1 MLNPVRFSHFE
12 LRPVE
17 RLLLAQGQP
26 LSLGSR
32 AFDVLCLLVERAGE
46 LVRKDELMDQVWPGL
61 VVEDNNLQV
70 QISALRRALGV
81 KAIAT
86 IPGQGYRFALPVQP
100 APPAVDPAPMP
111 LRQAPAGVAQRRSVT
126 LVAGR
131 FEGLHRLLRRDG
143 PEALDELLGA
153 LQQALLAIADN
164 RGGLLSRLDMQ
175 GFECLFGLPA
185 AQEDDVLQAAEAA
198 LELAAEVQARGR
210 QAAVPL
216 GARIGIAHGSVV
228 ATPVAAPAGWR
239 LAGTLPPLAHALA
252 AAVPR
257 HEVAVCEQ
265 TQQRLAPWF
274 NLHPLVP
281 DPLEAAEPHAPFA
294 TEPSPAEPAT
304 PAWRLGQ
311 RTGTD
316 SRIDAA
322 MLRGFTPL
330 VGRAD
335 ELDAL
340 RGWLDEARH
349 GGGGHAVHI
358 VADAGFGKSR
368 LVHEFRSRIEPHEA
382 TVLAARCSPQGRLG
396 AFLPFIQLLR
406 SVLRLADVP
415 PDALHDQAVQRL
427 LAIDAGL
434 EPWLPQLL
442 HLLSIASPV
451 HALPSTLEG
460 HARRH
465 ALGQSLVAAITVAAQ
480 SAPLVLLFDDW
491 HWADEASAEVM
502 EQLVEVVASQRIL
515 LVVTARPQAV
525 LGWSRHVHC
534 SQLGLR
540 PLQRGQTAAVVR
552 SVCQA
557 SAVPEDITAVLHER
571 SEGNPFFVEELCRA
585 LLQQG
590 VLQRRA
596 DGTLAARGP
605 LQAVSLP
612 STIEAVIQARLD
624 ALPPEVQAVARQ
636 AAVIGRDFTLGE
648 LQALVPDA
656 AQVAPALSALVTA
669 ALVQPTR
676 VVPEPGYRFRH
687 ALSQVVA
694 YDSLLQRQRRD
705 LHDRV
710 GRLLEARQ
718 AGRLDEQLELLAY
731 HFVNGHDR
739 EKAIVYSLRAGAKA
753 ARQAT
758 HAVAARHLQA
768 AIDLMEQGADAIDDT
783 TGRLLDAH
791 VALGHSLTLL
801 HGYAEPLLVHTC
813 ERARALSQQGGP
825 MASRFAASWM
835 LWRYYYNR
843 ALMAEAEAMADQL
856 LAMARHSGERHR
868 LLAAHTALGIVLH
881 FRGRHAPAR
890 DALLAA
896 LQLQEPEAEA
906 ALAQAYGASPSVMAG
921 SFLGQALNALGEAEA
936 AEQACL
942 SAQRQATEMAHPG
955 SMAFATFYL
964 STFYLMHGDGPRAQL
979 QAQVLEELARRHA
992 FGHWLSLSQ
1001 VNGAM
1006 VMLTDPAQA
1015 AAALARFRSAAEA
1028 VMAAGVNLLRIPY
1041 HLVLLRASLQA
1052 GRPDVAQAHWQAAHD
1067 ALQHGGVH
1075 LFEPQLESARATL
1088 LLATGAEGAMEGFA
1102 QALALAR
1109 GRQAQLLQLNIALE
1123 MAQALRQA
1131 GRLHDA
1137 PRLLGPVLDSLRQAP
1152 PTPLLQRVRQLV
1164 AAS

>member
-1 MLNPVRFSHFE
+1 MLNPVRFTHFE

-26 LSLGSR
+26 VALGSR
-32 AFDVLCLLVERAGE
+32 AFDVLRVLVDQAGE

-86 IPGQGYRFALPVQP
+86 IPGQGYRFALPVHP
-100 APPAVDPAPMP
+100 VSPPAADPLPGAMP
-111 LRQAPAGVAQRRSVT
+111 AARQAPPGVAQRRSVT

-131 FEGLHRLLRRDG
+131 FEGLHRVLHRDG
-143 PEALDELLGA
+143 PEALDDLLGT
-153 LQQALLAIADN
+153 LQPALLAIVDN
-164 RGGLLSRLDMQ
+164 RGGLLARLDMM

-185 AQEDDVLQAAEAA
+185 AHEDDVLQAAEAA
-198 LELAAEVQARGR
+198 LELAAEVQAHGLR
-210 QAAVPL
+210 AAAPL

-239 LAGTLPPLAHALA
+239 IAGTLPPLAHALA
-252 AAVPR
+252 AAVSR
-257 HEVAVCEQ
+257 HEVAVCGQ
-265 TQQRLAPWF
+265 TQQLLSSWFSCHRLVADAP
-274 NLHPLVP
+274 
-281 DPLEAAEPHAPFA
+281 DDAEPTSAGP
-294 TEPSPAEPAT
+294 TT

-311 RTGTD
+311 RTGTE

-322 MLRGFTPL
+322 MARGFTPL

-368 LVHEFRSRIEPHEA
+368 LVHEFRSRIEPDEA

-406 SVLRLADVP
+406 GVLGLAALP
-415 PDALHDQAVQRL
+415 PDELHDQAVQRL
-427 LAIDAGL
+427 LAIDPGL
-434 EPWLPQLL
+434 QPWLPQLL

-451 HALPSTLEG
+451 HALPATLEG
-460 HARRH
+460 DARRH

-480 SAPLVLLFDDW
+480 AAPLVLLFDDW
-491 HWADEASAEVM
+491 HWADEASAEVL
-502 EQLVEVVASQRIL
+502 EQLVEVVASHRIL
-515 LVVTARPQAV
+515 LVVTARPQAL

-557 SAVPEDITAVLHER
+557 TVVPEDIAAPLHER

-585 LLQQG
+585 LLQRG
-590 VLQRRA
+590 TLHLLP

-624 ALPPEVQAVARQ
+624 ALPAPVQAVARL
-636 AAVIGRDFTLGE
+636 AAVVGRDFTLGE

-656 AQVAPALSALVTA
+656 AQVGPALSALVAA

-676 VVPEPGYRFRH
+676 VVPEPAYRFRH

-694 YDSLLQRQRRD
+694 YDSLLQRQRRE

-710 GRLLEARQ
+710 GRLLEL
-718 AGRLDEQLELLAY
+718 RLADRPDEQVELLAY
-731 HFVNGHDR
+731 HFVNGQDR
-739 EKAIVYSLRAGAKA
+739 EKAIGYSLRAGAKA

-768 AIDLMEQGADAIDDT
+768 AIDLMEQGADAVDDT

-825 MASRFAASWM
+825 VASRFAAGWM

-843 ALMAEAEAMADQL
+843 ASMSEAEAMAEQL
-856 LAMARHSGERHR
+856 LAVARHTGEGHR

-890 DALLAA
+890 DALQAA
-896 LQLQEPEAEA
+896 LLLHEPAAEA
-906 ALAQAYGASPSVMAG
+906 TLAQAYGASPAVMAG
-921 SFLGQALNALGEAEA
+921 SFLGQALNALGAAEA

-942 SAQRQATEMAHPG
+942 SAQRQAAALAHPG

-964 STFYLMHGDGPRAQL
+964 STFYLMHGDGPRAL
-979 QAQVLEELARRHA
+979 VQAQALAELARRHE
-992 FGHWLSLSQ
+992 FGHWLALSQ
-1001 VNGAM
+1001 VNSAL
-1006 VMLTDPAQA
+1006 VMLADPAQA
-1015 AAALARFRSAAEA
+1015 AAALARFRGATEA

-1052 GRPDVAQAHWQAAHD
+1052 GRADVAQAHWQAAHD
-1067 ALQHGGVH
+1067 ALQQGGVH
-1075 LFEPQLESARATL
+1075 LFEPQLESARAML
-1088 LLATGAEGAMEGFA
+1088 LLATGAEGALEGFA
-1102 QALALAR
+1102 HALALAR

-1137 PRLLGPVLDSLRQAP
+1137 PRLLAPMLDTLRQAP

-1164 AAS
+1164 PAS